1 MTRTSIRN
9 TRTRVLALAV
19 ITAIGM
25 SGIAYAQV
33 EAPRPDAVEDA
44 EESRDDADAAANAAA
59 AAADSADA
67 AANVADA
74 LEDIPAPTVSGAVAA
89 DANAAVAAD
98 AASAAGHA
106 AHQAADAAAA
116 ANAALKATEDGS
128 NPIGTAIE
136 AEAAERA
143 AHAAAQGAINSA
155 VTAEAAASATA
166 QAVNPP
172 PPATLAVAPV
182 VPVSANAQVV
192 TVNSMP
198 GNSISSNYQIDFAA
212 TDSNGDGVVSR
223 TEARVNPDLTREF
236 HVVDADDNGRLSR
249 EELKDWID
257 PLTLQ

>member
-9 TRTRVLALAV
+9 TRTRILALAV

-25 SGIAYAQV
+25 SGIAYAQI

-44 EESRDDADAAANAAA
+44 EESRDDAEAAANAAESA
-59 AAADSADA
+59 AVSAEAAAD
-67 AANVADA
+67 VADV
-74 LEDIPAPTVSGAVAA
+74 LEDVPAPTVSGAVAA

-98 AASAAGHA
+98 AAMAAGQA
-106 AHQAADAAAA
+106 ADQAADAAAA
-116 ANAALKATEDGS
+116 ANAALRATQAGS

-155 VTAEAAASATA
+155 VTAEAAASGAA
-166 QAVNPP
+166 QAVNP

-182 VPVSANAQVV
+182 VPVGVDAQVV

-198 GNSISSNYQIDFAA
+198 GNSISSNYQIDFGAM
-212 TDSNGDGVVSR
+212 DGNGDGVISR
-223 TEARVNPDLTREF
+223 AEARVNPDLTREF
-236 HVVDADDNGRLSR
+236 HVVDMDNNGRLTR